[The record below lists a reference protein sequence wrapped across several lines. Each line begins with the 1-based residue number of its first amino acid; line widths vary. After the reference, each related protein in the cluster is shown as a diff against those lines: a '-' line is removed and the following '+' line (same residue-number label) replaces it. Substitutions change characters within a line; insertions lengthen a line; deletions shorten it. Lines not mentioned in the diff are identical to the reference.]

1 MMKFIYDSLDT
12 VKSLKHP
19 TKKQY
24 INLTIAIFIMVIL
37 AGAYFVF
44 ADSIFTS
51 IYNIFYSIIWW

>member
-12 VKSLKHP
+12 VKGIKHP

-37 AGAYFVF
+37 SWVYFIF
-44 ADSIFTS
+44 ADSVFS
-51 IYNIFYSIIWW
+51 AVYNLFYSMMG